1 MAVGLGTMREELTET
16 SVDKLF
22 TYGEAD
28 RLIARPKAQED
39 LEKIAKSER
48 GDHRLRVLAHE
59 LLLLLGKDPDPK
71 MVRIYCEAVPGAF
84 MHNWWGLPGH
94 HLGRLGENLVRFGE
108 VALPYLVTEFDDP
121 DQIRYLGP
129 EAAICRERKYSVGD
143 LMAWLACRILDRPFP
158 DGVDPDVRMGPRMQL
173 RDELA
178 AKLSSEKS
186 ERKAAVEEK
195 KKERKRKRASK

>member
-1 MAVGLGTMREELTET
+1 MTVGLGTMREELTET

-22 TYGEAD
+22 TQGEAE

-84 MHNWWGLPGH
+84 MHNWWGLPGKH
-94 HLGRLGENLVRFGE
+94 VGRLGANLLRFGE
-108 VALPYLVTEFDDP
+108 AALPYLVTEFDDP
-121 DQIRYLGP
+121 DLIRYLGP
-129 EAAICRERKYSVGD
+129 EAAICRERKYTVGD
-143 LMAWLACRILDRPFP
+143 LMAHLACKIIDRPFP
-158 DGVDPDVRMGPRMQL
+158 DGDDPEARMGPRMQL

-186 ERKAAVEEK
+186 ERKAVAEEK
-195 KKERKRKRASK
+195 KKEKKKRKKV

>member
-22 TYGEAD
+22 TQGEAE

-84 MHNWWGLPGH
+84 MHNWWGLPGQK
-94 HLGRLGENLVRFGE
+94 LGRLGQSLIRFGE
-108 VALPYLVTEFDDP
+108 AALPHLVTDFDDP
-121 DQIRYLGP
+121 DLIRYLGP
-129 EAAICRERKYSVGD
+129 EAAIVRERKYCVGD
-143 LMAWLACRILDRPFP
+143 LMAYLACTILDRPFP
-158 DGVDPDVRMGPRMQL
+158 DGNDPEARMAPRMQL

-186 ERKAAVEEK
+186 ERKAEAEEK
-195 KKERKRKRASK
+195 KKERKKRRKV